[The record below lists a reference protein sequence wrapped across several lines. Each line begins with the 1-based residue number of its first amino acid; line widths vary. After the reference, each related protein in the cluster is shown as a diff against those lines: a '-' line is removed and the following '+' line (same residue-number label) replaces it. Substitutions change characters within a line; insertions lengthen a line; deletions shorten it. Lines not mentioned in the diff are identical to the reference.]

1 MELKLNDE
9 QLNARG
15 AAFFMAA
22 MSGVEM
28 TTQDAK
34 VMGENLFD
42 DWPEELKEKTMPYCG
57 LVEKVDKE
65 AASAAKTQ
73 SGK

>member
-1 MELKLNDE
+1 MELSHE
-9 QLNARG
+9 QSSVRG

-34 VMGENLFD
+34 VMGDNLFD
-42 DWPEELKEKTMPYCG
+42 DWPDELKEKTMPYCG
-57 LVEKVDKE
+57 LVEE
-65 AASAAKTQ
+65 ADRKASAAKTQ

>member
-1 MELKLNDE
+1 MLDLNDE
-9 QLNARG
+9 QMNVRG
-15 AAFFMAA
+15 ATFFMAA
-22 MSGVEM
+22 QSGVQM

-34 VMGENLFD
+34 VMGDNLFD
-42 DWPEELKEKTMPYCG
+42 DWPEELKQKTMPYCG
-57 LVEKVDKE
+57 LVEEADRK

>member
-1 MELKLNDE
+1 MLDLNDE
-9 QLNARG
+9 QMNVRG

-22 MSGVEM
+22 QSGAQM

-34 VMGENLFD
+34 VMGDNLFD

-57 LVEKVDKE
+57 LVEE
-65 AASAAKTQ
+65 ADRKASAAKTQ
-73 SGK
+73 SDK